1 VADQDLPPVYIQFKA
16 DIEQL
21 MSSLKQIEAGL
32 GGFQTTADNAGTS
45 AQALGAKTVAAGIL
59 MANVLSNIYAK
70 VKAFG
75 SETVHA
81 FGEVAGEVGK
91 MRKVLGGSAEDM
103 SQLRFAAEETGVD
116 SGKLIIALRTL
127 SRHLTTNDAAIQ
139 SLGISYRD
147 ANGKLKPTKEVLAA
161 VADRFAAMPNGLE
174 KTALATKLFGRA
186 GIDMISTLNLG
197 SKGLKEMY
205 IEADKLGL
213 QLSGDDLDS
222 NKAYTMSQREMHAA
236 IQGVQVTIG
245 RELVPMLTRMVQ
257 FINSS
262 VLPKIKEFIDGFIGS
277 KSITKGMNDAG
288 SAAYNWGEKLRHMV
302 GIVVAFR
309 DQIVIT
315 AIAMAGLWITS
326 KIVAGATALMT
337 LIGAVKKAYLA
348 LRASAAA
355 AWVMEMF
362 ALNPIA
368 GVAALTLGLIAITG
382 AIDLFLKKLDNYD
395 FALPDIKLPKGLGDM
410 KDFSPL
416 DVADPNAAK
425 NKTKTFFE
433 TLLEQRAQLQARF
446 KLKKLGASNDFIT
459 ALLGSENWQQ
469 EANNLI
475 AGGKNAV
482 NRMMRVWRQTEAGRK
497 ELFDA
502 RYNAE
507 MKKLTSIQDKIQAI
521 DSNAALSMETM
532 ANRSFRERFADI
544 NFYVKQAAA
553 LVKAAKVEE
562 VKTRGTKAHAD
573 AVRTLNNAVAEQAKL
588 QAQANQL
595 AVDNAKSVAEQNRQQ
610 ALLNNTMSASNS
622 FLAAQVRTSG
632 VSAAQAGSFIEVPV
646 IIDGQTVFRVVQK
659 HSLLND
665 RRNVANGL
673 SKSGSTIG

>member
-1 VADQDLPPVYIQFKA
+1 
-16 DIEQL
+16 
-21 MSSLKQIEAGL
+21 
-32 GGFQTTADNAGTS
+32 
-45 AQALGAKTVAAGIL
+45 
-59 MANVLSNIYAK
+59 
-70 VKAFG
+70 
-75 SETVHA
+75 
-81 FGEVAGEVGK
+81 
-91 MRKVLGGSAEDM
+91 
-103 SQLRFAAEETGVD
+103 
-116 SGKLIIALRTL
+116 
-127 SRHLTTNDAAIQ
+127 
-139 SLGISYRD
+139 
-147 ANGKLKPTKEVLAA
+147 
-161 VADRFAAMPNGLE
+161 
-174 KTALATKLFGRA
+174 
-186 GIDMISTLNLG
+186 
-197 SKGLKEMY
+197 
-205 IEADKLGL
+205 
-213 QLSGDDLDS
+213 
-222 NKAYTMSQREMHAA
+222 
-236 IQGVQVTIG
+236 
-245 RELVPMLTRMVQ
+245 
-257 FINSS
+257 
-262 VLPKIKEFIDGFIGS
+262 
-277 KSITKGMNDAG
+277 
-288 SAAYNWGEKLRHMV
+288 
-302 GIVVAFR
+302 
-309 DQIVIT
+309 
-315 AIAMAGLWITS
+315 
-326 KIVAGATALMT
+326 
-337 LIGAVKKAYLA
+337 
-348 LRASAAA
+348 
-355 AWVMEMF
+355 
-362 ALNPIA
+362 
-368 GVAALTLGLIAITG
+368 
-382 AIDLFLKKLDNYD
+382 
-395 FALPDIKLPKGLGDM
+395 M